1 MNIKSI
7 VLNIEDLTE
16 NVIGMKNFAYVNCAK
31 NMNRILGMMTNQ
43 FSETETFDQMDNYL
57 F

>member
-31 NMNRILGMMTNQ
+31 KYESYPRYDDKSVFGN
-43 FSETETFDQMDNYL
+43 
-57 F
+57 